1 VKRIVKGNFAGKW
14 NLTPLSWKKQGVFL
28 HYFAFK
34 SEYPL
39 PLLAGYDNLY
49 CMYELRAHIVVDPEI
64 RFGKP
69 CIKGTRITVG
79 DILQWLSGGMTEQE
93 IIADYPE
100 LQNIHIRAALAFA
113 AERDAMTKVVAHETV
128 A

>member
-1 VKRIVKGNFAGKW
+1 MN
-14 NLTPLSWKKQGVFL
+14 
-28 HYFAFK
+28 
-34 SEYPL
+34 
-39 PLLAGYDNLY
+39 
-49 CMYELRAHIVVDPEI
+49 ELRAHIVINPEI

-93 IIADYPE
+93 IIEDYPE
-100 LQNIHIRAALAFA
+100 LQTAHIKAALAFA
-113 AERDAMTKVVAHETV
+113 AERDVMTKVVVHETV

>member
-1 VKRIVKGNFAGKW
+1 MN
-14 NLTPLSWKKQGVFL
+14 
-28 HYFAFK
+28 
-34 SEYPL
+34 
-39 PLLAGYDNLY
+39 
-49 CMYELRAHIVVDPEI
+49 ELRSNIVFDPEI

-93 IIADYPE
+93 IIDDYPE
-100 LQNIHIRAALAFA
+100 LQKIHIRAALAFA
-113 AERDAMTKVVAHETV
+113 AERDTVTKVVAHETV

>member
-1 VKRIVKGNFAGKW
+1 MK
-14 NLTPLSWKKQGVFL
+14 
-28 HYFAFK
+28 
-34 SEYPL
+34 
-39 PLLAGYDNLY
+39 
-49 CMYELRAHIVVDPEI
+49 ELREYIVVDPEI

-93 IIADYPE
+93 IITDYPE
-100 LQNIHIRAALAFA
+100 LQIPHIRAALAFA
-113 AERDAMTKVVAHETV
+113 AERDAMTRVVVHEAV

>member
-1 VKRIVKGNFAGKW
+1 MN
-14 NLTPLSWKKQGVFL
+14 
-28 HYFAFK
+28 
-34 SEYPL
+34 
-39 PLLAGYDNLY
+39 
-49 CMYELRAHIVVDPEI
+49 ELRKHIVIDPEI

-79 DILQWLSGGMTEQE
+79 DILQWLSAGMTEHE

-100 LQNIHIRAALAFA
+100 LQETYIRAALAFA
-113 AERDAMTKVVAHETV
+113 AERDAMTKVIAHETV

>member
-1 VKRIVKGNFAGKW
+1 MGYGELSNYIVID
-14 NLTPLSWKKQGVFL
+14 QG
-28 HYFAFK
+28 
-34 SEYPL
+34 
-39 PLLAGYDNLY
+39 
-49 CMYELRAHIVVDPEI
+49 I

-93 IIADYPE
+93 IMDDYPE
-100 LQNIHIRAALAFA
+100 LQRSHIRAALAFA
-113 AERDAMTKVVAHETV
+113 AERDSMTKVIVHETV